1 MWNKNQKTG
10 AYWPYLILKPD
21 RTKSCEVWFLSSDR
35 VTSAFQRCASLN
47 IFKVFS
53 KNSHFLFQKNA
64 LKSQIKIGCQ
74 LILKLCLS
82 LLIWD
87 THMTKPCTYTFKIS
101 IKMNE
106 QNENILLFE
115 ICEKSFKKK
124 VLLNFHIKNIHIH
137 GTNEYKCNICTRSFN
152 VKNLL
157 QKHIK
162 NIHKSHRFKMRL
174 L

>member
-1 MWNKNQKTG
+1 
-10 AYWPYLILKPD
+10 
-21 RTKSCEVWFLSSDR
+21 
-35 VTSAFQRCASLN
+35 
-47 IFKVFS
+47 
-53 KNSHFLFQKNA
+53 
-64 LKSQIKIGCQ
+64 
-74 LILKLCLS
+74 
-82 LLIWD
+82 
-87 THMTKPCTYTFKIS
+87 MTKPCTYTFKIS

-106 QNENILLFE
+106 QNEKILLCE

-162 NIHKSHRFKMRL
+162 TFTKVTKI
-174 L
+174 